1 MSESVLIILS
11 LIVPTI
17 VFRFILKHDVKNS
30 EIDEEVAQIRVNM
43 VHQAIDSINKMY
55 LPDNV
60 KKSVIFDLMAQK
72 QRTRTRDFVREWVNV
87 VKHPEFT
94 GAEKELEM
102 RAFMNAFNQE
112 RQYLDMIS
120 QSEVKYQDY
129 VFEMYNDI
137 LMAESLIIGPT
148 VTEEDDES

>member
-1 MSESVLIILS
+1 MSESTLIILS

-17 VFRFILKHDVKNS
+17 IFRFILKKDVTS
-30 EIDEEVAQIRVNM
+30 DEIENEVVEIRVNM
-43 VHQAIDSINKMY
+43 VHQAIDTVNKMY

-72 QRTRTRDFVREWVNV
+72 QRTRTKDFVRAWVEI

-102 RAFMNAFNQE
+102 RAFMNALAQE

-129 VFEMYNDI
+129 VFDLYNEI

-148 VTEEDDES
+148 VSEEDE